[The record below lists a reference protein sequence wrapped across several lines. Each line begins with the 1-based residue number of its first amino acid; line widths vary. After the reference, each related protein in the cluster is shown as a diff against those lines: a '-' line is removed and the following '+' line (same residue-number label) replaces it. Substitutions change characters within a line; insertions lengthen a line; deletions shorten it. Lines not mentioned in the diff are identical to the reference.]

1 MEGSKGCEKHRHTGH
16 LARLPIDSVSPDS
29 TIHNG
34 IGVCV
39 ACCYEIILRKTKGCC
54 DSVWNKSSM
63 SSFEKG
69 IFRKLLR
76 LSSAWCWGFNSK
88 DHVLSLRAAFL
99 EGEKDN
105 F

>member
-1 MEGSKGCEKHRHTGH
+1 MEGSKGYERHRHTRH

-54 DSVWNKSSM
+54 DSVWNKGSM
-63 SSFEKG
+63 SSFEKKKKG
-69 IFRKLLR
+69 KRY
-76 LSSAWCWGFNSK
+76 
-88 DHVLSLRAAFL
+88 
-99 EGEKDN
+99 
-105 F
+105 